1 MSELELGKK
10 KNKIIDPVISKKFK
24 SIGFENLTEIQ
35 KKAIPEILEE
45 KNCLIIA
52 PTGSGKTECATIPVF
67 SKLKTRKIPK
77 KIKALYITP
86 LRALNR
92 DIFKRIITYAENE
105 ELKIEIRHGDTS
117 QANRKRITDNPPDIL
132 ITTPET
138 LVNLLS
144 QKKHLDSL
152 SDLEWIIV
160 DELHEL
166 LASERGSQL
175 SLSLERLQINTK
187 NEIRRIGLSATV
199 GNPDEAG
206 RFLVGSERTK
216 PEIIHDKSLRKYD
229 VDVVFV
235 KGAQDGSSKL
245 VDVVFEINKYIKKQQ
260 ISSPVLL
267 FTNSRGESERLSSI
281 LKQKSPDPV
290 ELHHG
295 SLSRQVR
302 EDTEEILR
310 EGKPGI
316 VVCTSSLE
324 LGLDI
329 GSVEL
334 VIHYGSPRQVSK
346 FMQRI
351 GRSKHNRGDSAKGLL
366 ITEKPDDEF
375 EIEAIRERIREG
387 SIEEQK
393 IHFGSLDVL
402 AHHLVGLFQQVIL
415 RSTERIVR
423 VDAAIKLIKR
433 AYSFSKITKEELI
446 DVLEALDN
454 NNLIKLNEEKTE
466 YSCTL
471 SKKDPNQLVFPI
483 KQYHFQNLSTI
494 PNILKFKVIDTIEK
508 KFIGT
513 LDQRFVGNLKKEQIF
528 VLRGSQ
534 WRILNID
541 EKSFKINVIPI
552 RPGKEI
558 DAPKWEGVNI
568 PVDFKTAN
576 KVGSLRTK
584 VSNGSLK
591 IQNDVIRKSCF
602 TKIPDEKTIVIESK
616 RVEGKSVLILHSCFG
631 TKINSTLKIILET
644 KLQGNIGRPVKSESD
659 AYRIYLSALPKLT
672 KKHIT
677 DILNDNFDINKTML
691 KALKDENDVTWKTFC
706 VAKRFNY
713 YSKEKVYVKDEVKK
727 DLQRKFGG
735 ITTPIVDEA
744 FRELYHE
751 KFDLEGTQRII
762 ELIKKNEIKTEWVD
776 VEKDWSELAKPSL
789 EQTVK
794 SSTNPSSIDKAEIL
808 LVRRR
813 LLGTKQRLI
822 CVRCGLWQR
831 VMTANETHPL
841 RCKYCKGQ
849 QITSTYEYDHE
860 LVKTIQKK
868 HQGKKLT
875 PEENK
880 NFNRAWKVSSLL
892 ASFGKTALIVMA
904 AYGVGPDTGAR
915 ILKNRLEDDD
925 DYLIKQIIIAERIY
939 TLTRGFWKD

>member
-1 MSELELGKK
+1 MNELDLDK
-10 KNKIIDPVISKKFK
+10 KNNKITHPEISQKFK

-35 KKAIPEILEE
+35 KQAIPKILEE

-67 SKLKTRKIPK
+67 SKIKNRKLPN

-92 DIFKRIITYAENE
+92 DVFKRIIRYAENE

-117 QANRKRITDNPPDIL
+117 QSNRKRIADNPPDIL

-144 QKKHLDSL
+144 QKKHLDAL

-160 DELHEL
+160 DEVHEL

-175 SLSLERLQINTK
+175 CLSLERLQIKTK
-187 NEIRRIGLSATV
+187 NEIHRIGLSATV
-199 GNPDEAG
+199 GNPEDAG
-206 RFLVGSERTK
+206 RFLVGTERK
-216 PEIIHDKSLRKYD
+216 FELIHDTSLRNYD

-235 KGAQDGSSKL
+235 DGIMD
-245 VDVVFEINKYIKKQQ
+245 DVATKIIEYVKKEQ
-260 ISSPVLL
+260 ITSPVLL

-281 LKQKSPDPV
+281 LKQKTLLNV

-302 EDTEEILR
+302 EETEDILR
-310 EGKPGI
+310 EGKSGI

-351 GRSKHNRGDSAKGLL
+351 GRSKHSKGDSARGLI
-366 ITEKPDDEF
+366 ITENPDDEF
-375 EIEAIRERIREG
+375 EIQAIIERIKEG

-393 IHFGSLDVL
+393 IHYGSLDVL
-402 AHHLVGLFQQVIL
+402 AHHLVGLSMQVGNVPIESAL
-415 RSTERIVR
+415 
-423 VDAAIKLIKR
+423 KLTKR
-433 AYSFSKITKEELI
+433 AYPFQHITLEEFF
-446 DVLEALDN
+446 DVLELLALRE
-454 NNLIKLNEEKTE
+454 LIIFNEDKTE
-466 YSCTL
+466 Y
-471 SKKDPNQLVFPI
+471 KKNSAFFST
-483 KQYHFQNLSTI
+483 KYHFQNLSTI
-494 PNILKFKVIDTIEK
+494 PDILKFKVVDTIEN

-513 LDQRFVGNLKKEQIF
+513 LDQRFVGDLDKDEIF

-541 EKSFKINVIPI
+541 EKSFKVNVLPI
-552 RPGKEI
+552 RSSQEI
-558 DAPKWEGVNI
+558 PVPKWEGVNI

-576 KVGSLRTK
+576 KVGNFRTK
-584 VSNGSLK
+584 VRNGSIK
-591 IQNDVIRKSCF
+591 MANDIITSLDF
-602 TKIPDEKTIVIESK
+602 GKIPDEKTIVIESH
-616 RVEGKSVLILHSCFG
+616 RLPQKSVVILHSCFG

-644 KLQGNIGRPVKSESD
+644 LLDASLATKVKSSSD
-659 AYRIYLSALPKLT
+659 AYRILLSVESRFT

-677 DILNDNFDINKTML
+677 DVLTSDFDINEIMSV
-691 KALKDENDVTWKTFC
+691 ALKGKNDVTWKTFC
-706 VAKRFNY
+706 VGKKFGFYDRND
-713 YSKEKVYVKDEVKK
+713 VYVKNEIRYDFERNIDTPLVK
-727 DLQRKFGG
+727 
-735 ITTPIVDEA
+735 EA
-744 FRELYHE
+744 FRELFHE
-751 KFDLEGTQRII
+751 KFDLEGTQKII
-762 ELIKKNEIKTEWVD
+762 QMIKTNAIEIEWIDVD
-776 VEKDWSELAKPSL
+776 KFSKLAEPVL
-789 EQTVK
+789 DQTVM
-794 SSTNPSSIDKAEIL
+794 SYTNPANIDKEML
-808 LVRRR
+808 KKVRKR
-813 LLGTKQRLI
+813 LLETKQRLI
-822 CVRCGLWQR
+822 CARCGLWQQ
-831 VMTANETHPL
+831 VMTPSETHPL

-849 QITSTYEYDHE
+849 QITCTYEYDHD
-860 LVKTIQKK
+860 LVKIIQKK

-875 PEENK
+875 PDEKK
-880 NFNRAWKVSSLL
+880 NFQKAWKVSSLL
-892 ASFGKTALIVMA
+892 TTFGKTAQIVMA
-904 AYGVGPDTGAR
+904 AYGVGPDTAAR

-925 DYLIKQIIIAERIY
+925 DYLIKQIIIAEKTY